1 MLKQGL
7 WGDCSGIKVNSYV
20 LVKYVFKK
28 NICNRQ
34 FSNLTDVIRP
44 DNYVFGKSGAGN
56 NWAKGFYTDGVEL
69 VDGIVEVNP
78 IYFKL
83 SYEINFKVTRREV
96 EECDNLQGFQ
106 LIHALGGG
114 TGSGLGTLLI
124 NKIR

>member
-1 MLKQGL
+1 M
-7 WGDCSGIKVNSYV
+7 
-20 LVKYVFKK
+20 
-28 NICNRQ
+28 
-34 FSNLTDVIRP
+34 IRP

-78 IYFKL
+78 IYLKL
-83 SYEINFKVTRREV
+83 SYEMKFKVTRREV

>member
-1 MLKQGL
+1 M
-7 WGDCSGIKVNSYV
+7 SS
-20 LVKYVFKK
+20 
-28 NICNRQ
+28 
-34 FSNLTDVIRP
+34 IRP

-56 NWAKGFYTDGVEL
+56 NWAKGFYTDGAEL
-69 VDGIVEVNP
+69 VEGIMEVNP
-78 IYFKL
+78 L
-83 SYEINFKVTRREV
+83 DLLTQDQTNEIDLKVTRREV